1 MSDKTEPPSPKRIRD
16 ARAKGNVPKST
27 DVNSAVLIIGL
38 FTYISM
44 NWEKSIQKLCQL
56 ILTPSYFFS
65 KNFDESYQELLWK
78 IILQML
84 SIILAI
90 GGVVV
95 LLALVVNFAQ
105 VGVLFT
111 TKPLLPDI
119 NRINPASKLK
129 QIFSKKNLFELGKSI
144 IKILSLSTLIF
155 LVIKNVIHDLL
166 LLPRA
171 GIKGVLE
178 LLPAVLKRFSN
189 NVILVYIIFAAI
201 DFVFQRRNWTNQL
214 KMSKDEVKR
223 EYKESEG
230 DPQIKGKRKQIHR
243 EMIEQDPPQ
252 RTKGASAL
260 VTNPAHMAIALL
272 YEPEKQTVPFPM
284 VLAKGIGVVAE
295 QMIAVAKKEGIPIMR
310 NVPLAHALMD
320 MSTVLDY
327 IPRELMQPVA
337 EVLRWVY
344 VMRERQAQGQ
354 GLDLEGQ
361 VE

>member
-27 DVNSAVLIIGL
+27 DLNSAVLIIGL

-44 NWEKSIQKLCQL
+44 NWEKSVQKLCQL
-56 ILTPSYFFS
+56 ILTPSYFFM
-65 KNFDESYQELLWK
+65 KNFDESYEALLWE

-84 SIILAI
+84 SMILSI

-95 LLALVVNFAQ
+95 LLALVANFAQ

-111 TKPLLPDI
+111 TQPIVPDL

-144 IKILSLSTLIF
+144 VKILTLSTLIF
-155 LVIKNVIHDLL
+155 LVIKNAIRDLL
-166 LLPRA
+166 ILPLV
-171 GIKGVLE
+171 GIKGVVE
-178 LLPAVLKRFSN
+178 LLPSVLKRFSN
-189 NVILVYIIFAAI
+189 SVILVYVIFAAA
-201 DFVFQRRNWTNQL
+201 DFAFQRRNWMNQL

-252 RTKGASAL
+252 RTKGANVV
-260 VTNPAHMAIALL
+260 VTNPAHIAIALL
-272 YEPEKQTVPFPM
+272 YDPEKQALPFPL
-284 VLAKGIGVVAE
+284 VLAKGIGLVAE
-295 QMIAVAKKEGIPIMR
+295 RMIAVAKAEGIPIMR

-327 IPRELMQPVA
+327 IPRDLMEPVA
-337 EVLRWVY
+337 EVLRWVHITK
-344 VMRERQAQGQ
+344 ERHAQ

-361 VE
+361 AE

>member
-1 MSDKTEPPSPKRIRD
+1 MSEKTEPPSPKRIRD
-16 ARAKGNVPKST
+16 ARAKGNVAKST
-27 DVNSAVLIIGL
+27 DLNSAVLVIGL
-38 FTYISM
+38 FTYIGMS
-44 NWEKSIQKLCQL
+44 WEKSVQKLCQL
-56 ILTPSYFFS
+56 MLTPSYFFV
-65 KNFDESYQELLWK
+65 KDFDQTYQELLWE

-84 SIILAI
+84 SMILPVGGVIILLAI
-90 GGVVV
+90 
-95 LLALVVNFAQ
+95 VVNFAQ

-111 TKPLLPDI
+111 TKPIIPDL

-129 QIFSKKNLFELGKSI
+129 QIFSKKNLFECGKSI
-144 IKILSLSTLIF
+144 VKILCLSTLIF
-155 LVIKNVIHDLL
+155 FVIENVIRDLL
-166 LLPRA
+166 VLPLTGITGVLGLLP
-171 GIKGVLE
+171 IVM
-178 LLPAVLKRFSN
+178 KRFSN
-189 NVILVYIIFAAI
+189 NVIFIYIVFAAA

-252 RTKGASAL
+252 RTKGASVV

-272 YEPEKQTVPFPM
+272 YDPEQQAISFPL
-284 VLAKGIGVVAE
+284 VLAKGIGLVAE
-295 QMIAVAKKEGIPIMR
+295 RMMAVARQEGIPIMR

-327 IPRELMQPVA
+327 IPRELMEPVA
-337 EVLRWVY
+337 EVLRWVH
-344 VMRERQAQGQ
+344 VMKERHAQ

-361 VE
+361 AE